1 MMQNPGN
8 LNLSKFSEATNYE
21 FFFFVVDFQDFEIDR
36 EIIHFLDVTDL
47 DETDDFFWDEN

>member
-21 FFFFVVDFQDFEIDR
+21 FFLGDDDFQDFEIER
-36 EIIHFLDVTDL
+36 EINQFLDMTDL